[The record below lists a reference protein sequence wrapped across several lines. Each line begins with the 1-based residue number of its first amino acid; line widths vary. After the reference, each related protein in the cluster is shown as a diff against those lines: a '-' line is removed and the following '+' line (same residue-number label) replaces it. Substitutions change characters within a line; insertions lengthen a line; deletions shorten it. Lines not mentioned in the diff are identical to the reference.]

1 MNWDLLQPVA
11 ALPVQ
16 IYNYA
21 VAPYDDWHTKAWGSA
36 LLLILLIGVLSVL
49 ARWATRGKQLA

>member
-1 MNWDLLQPVA
+1 MA
-11 ALPVQ
+11 ALPIQ

-36 LLLILLIGVLSVL
+36 LILITVIGLLSFV
-49 ARWATRGKQLA
+49 TRQVVGTSPGRR